1 MGMELECPC
10 NNDLLL
16 LWEAQAFSWTL
27 SAVLYS
33 SPSEYLHS
41 SQPQSNLPSLR
52 LSTQPLLIGRDRK
65 ELWYLRSEC
74 NNRCSEGKWR
84 EFTTEI
90 IVNQHFPD

>member
-10 NNDLLL
+10 NNDLLH
-16 LWEAQAFSWTL
+16 LWETQAFSWTL

-52 LSTQPLLIGRDRK
+52 LSTQPLLTVDSIQTASSLG
-65 ELWYLRSEC
+65 SV
-74 NNRCSEGKWR
+74 G
-84 EFTTEI
+84 
-90 IVNQHFPD
+90 